1 MPAIS
6 RVPQHSGWSL
16 LATLLVLAVLALTGR
31 GVGAQTTLAAALDDY
46 LRVQTAALPGTV
58 TFQIGQLDRHA
69 RLTACN
75 AFEPFLPSGSRL
87 WGNTTVGVRCLGP
100 SRWTV
105 YVPVQIRIAGNYLV
119 AARQLAPGQVV
130 GAADLLPQSGDL
142 GALPASVLTDPAQA
156 IGKTARQG
164 VAVGQPLRSELL
176 SAAWAV
182 QQGQSVKLLSSGAG
196 FSVSNEG
203 KALNNAAEGQ
213 VAQVRTASGQ
223 LVSGIARQGGIVEVN
238 Y

>member
-1 MPAIS
+1 MPATS
-6 RVPQHSGWSL
+6 RVAQHFGWP
-16 LATLLVLAVLALTGR
+16 LLVLAVLGLTSMGI
-31 GVGAQTTLAAALDDY
+31 GAQTSLATALDDY
-46 LRVQTAALPGTV
+46 LRVQTAGLPGTV

-69 RLTACN
+69 RLAACN

-87 WGNTTVGVRCLGP
+87 WGNTTIGVRCLAPG
-100 SRWTV
+100 RWTV

-156 IGKTARQG
+156 IGKTTRQG
-164 VAVGQPLRSELL
+164 VAAGQPLRSELL
-176 SAAWAV
+176 GAAWAV

-196 FSVSNEG
+196 FTVSNEG
-203 KALNNAAEGQ
+203 KALNNAVEGQ

-223 LVSGIARQGGIVEVN
+223 VISGIARQGGIVEVN

>member
-1 MPAIS
+1 
-6 RVPQHSGWSL
+6 
-16 LATLLVLAVLALTGR
+16 
-31 GVGAQTTLAAALDDY
+31 
-46 LRVQTAALPGTV
+46 
-58 TFQIGQLDRHA
+58 
-69 RLTACN
+69 
-75 AFEPFLPSGSRL
+75 
-87 WGNTTVGVRCLGP
+87 
-100 SRWTV
+100 V
-105 YVPVQIRIAGNYLV
+105 YVPVQIRIAGKLPGHGTT
-119 AARQLAPGQVV
+119 ARRPDRSLA
-130 GAADLLPQSGDL
+130 LPTCCAQSGDL

>member
-1 MPAIS
+1 MPLRPVAL
-6 RVPQHSGWSL
+6 RYSGWHF
-16 LATLLVLAVLALTGR
+16 LATVLVVLLLALTSR
-31 GVGAQTTLAAALDDY
+31 VAGAQTALPAALSDY
-46 LRVQTAALPGTV
+46 LQTQTAGLPGTV
-58 TFQIGQLDRHA
+58 SVQIGRLDRHA
-69 RLTACN
+69 RLTACD
-75 AFEPFLPSGSRL
+75 AFEPFVPPGSRL

-100 SRWTV
+100 GRWTV
-105 YVPVQIRIAGNYLV
+105 YVPVQIRIAGTYLV
-119 AARQLAPGQVV
+119 AARQLGPGQQI

-156 IGKTARQG
+156 IGKTTRQG
-164 VAVGQPLRSELL
+164 VAAGQPLRSELL
-176 SAAWAV
+176 SAAWVV

-203 KALNNAAEGQ
+203 KALNNAGEGQ

-223 LVSGIARQGGIVEVN
+223 VVSGIARRGGIVEVS